1 MSEHVYFLTLG
12 LFLGTIVVVFAMR
25 YISAVK
31 QARARLDSAEAYR
44 ALAEKA
50 AAAQAE
56 AAASLAAIQ
65 AALADATSRAAASM
79 AAVHAAQA
87 DAAARLAAVE
97 KILKD
102 VG

>member
-12 LFLGTIVVVFAMR
+12 LFLGTILVVFAMR
-25 YISAVK
+25 YFSAIQ
-31 QARARLDSAEAYR
+31 QAKARLDSAEAYR

-50 AAAQAE
+50 ATAQAE
-56 AAASLAAIQ
+56 AATSLAAIQ
-65 AALADATSRAAASM
+65 STLAD
-79 AAVHAAQA
+79 VGV
-87 DAAARLAAVE
+87 RLAAVE